1 MRLFKLLKLE
11 SELRDE
17 LMENTRLLFK
27 YMLSPKNNHKRY
39 LVDTSSNSHIDF
51 MHQYPSKGTQ
61 VEIIHMKNGN
71 HKIRMYDSGDDKWR
85 VQIVANDKFPNR
97 FRFVFRGCSDE
108 LTDHMPETYPP
119 MDDFYY
125 MIFRCLSDYCRNH
138 VRYRHQQKVMTYVKE
153 MAYTIKHLDS
163 IYGIDIDLQ
172 LIGDN
177 KNEYSN

>member
-71 HKIRMYDSGDDKWR
+71 HKIRMTQVTTNGESKSQR
-85 VQIVANDKFPNR
+85 TI
-97 FRFVFRGCSDE
+97 SS
-108 LTDHMPETYPP
+108 LTD
-119 MDDFYY
+119 
-125 MIFRCLSDYCRNH
+125 
-138 VRYRHQQKVMTYVKE
+138 
-153 MAYTIKHLDS
+153 LDS
-163 IYGIDIDLQ
+163 YLGVVLM
-172 LIGDN
+172 N
-177 KNEYSN
+177 